1 MLIGIGLL
9 LARLFLG
16 LGLAA
21 HGAQKLF
28 GWFGGYGIKGTGGF
42 FEGTLG
48 LKPGALFAVMSGLGE
63 FAGGLLVAIGWLGP
77 IGPALV
83 ISVMLIAIVTVHMK
97 NGFFMSSNGVELPLM
112 NIAGALALAF
122 GGFGA
127 FSIDANAPIEALAS
141 PSAEWL
147 VIIVAMIGALLS
159 IVGRKAPA
167 PAPKQT

>member
-16 LGLAA
+16 LGLAS

-48 LKPGALFAVMSGLGE
+48 LKPGPLFAAMSGLGE
-63 FAGGLLVAIGWLGP
+63 LIGGLLVAIGWLGP

-83 ISVMLIAIVTVHMK
+83 ISVMVIAIVTVHWN
-97 NGFFMSSNGVELPLM
+97 NGFFNASNGIELPLM
-112 NIAGALALAF
+112 NIAGALALTF

-127 FSIDANAPIEALAS
+127 YSIDAIAPVAVLAA
-141 PSAEWL
+141 PTIEWL

-159 IVGRKAPA
+159 IVGRKPPA
-167 PAPKQT
+167 PAAK